1 MNNNEFEIMLNDLLK
16 PVKETN
22 VKIVLNKADDENFY
36 FSFAGSPYKFHISKN
51 DLNILMTDIQ
61 TSLNE
66 KFRICFQWALISI
79 AYIELNKHTE
89 TKNSDKKN
97 KGILKKLLKIK
108 NEALK
113 TLKLKHKIKLNI
125 DKYI

>member
-36 FSFAGSPYKFHISKN
+36 FSFTGSPYKFHISKN